1 MKVVN
6 SKEMFDLEKQAIASG
21 ISERKMMKNAA
32 KSIVK
37 HLENSIRLNLINEI
51 AILVGKGNNGTD
63 AIMVGALLSHKY
75 NVKIFEILKRSEDIS
90 ITLKREEP
98 EDTNIQLYEFNSNII
113 NTIKLNIQ
121 KENLIIDGILG
132 IGINRKLDDNLSKIT
147 SHINSLNSYICS
159 VDIPSGI
166 NSDDGTIDKN
176 SIRAT
181 ETLMSVSYTH
191 LTLPTKA

>member
-75 NVKIFEILKRSEDIS
+75 NVKHIKNFRNFKEIGRYFHYFKKRR
-90 ITLKREEP
+90 T
-98 EDTNIQLYEFNSNII
+98 
-113 NTIKLNIQ
+113 
-121 KENLIIDGILG
+121 
-132 IGINRKLDDNLSKIT
+132 
-147 SHINSLNSYICS
+147 
-159 VDIPSGI
+159 
-166 NSDDGTIDKN
+166 
-176 SIRAT
+176 
-181 ETLMSVSYTH
+181 
-191 LTLPTKA
+191 

>member
-75 NVKIFEILKRSEDIS
+75 NVKHICRIL
-90 ITLKREEP
+90 
-98 EDTNIQLYEFNSNII
+98 YYYSNISDSFVS
-113 NTIKLNIQ
+113 TFSIKIPLFLN
-121 KENLIIDGILG
+121 
-132 IGINRKLDDNLSKIT
+132 
-147 SHINSLNSYICS
+147 HF
-159 VDIPSGI
+159 
-166 NSDDGTIDKN
+166 
-176 SIRAT
+176 
-181 ETLMSVSYTH
+181 
-191 LTLPTKA
+191 